1 MENEKIKEHV
11 KKRYGEIAKTE
22 CSSCSSGCCSS
33 SSCGPPPQYVAW
45 KLGYSPDDIEGVP
58 EDSVLG
64 LGCGNPVA
72 LASLKEGE
80 TVLDLGSGGGIDVFL
95 AANKVGPQGKVIG
108 VDMTQ
113 EMVTRAKATASKH
126 GYTNVEFRLGE
137 IEALPVEDETVDVI
151 ISNCVINLAPDKLK
165 VFQEA
170 YRVLKPNGRLMVS
183 DLVTEGELPEAVRK
197 SFDAWAGCIA
207 GALEKGEY
215 LDKIKQAG
223 FENIKVVSGK
233 PYTIDVSQ
241 ELKGKITSIQV
252 EAYKSSQAHTPKVQS
267 EIFVGFKENKKPEIF
282 KTDTRPT
289 KITHPQYDFAHGP
302 FKSIEDAE
310 VYINSMKGLACG
322 NG

>member
-1 MENEKIKEHV
+1 MESKKIKDHV

-22 CSSCSSGCCSS
+22 CSSCSSSCCAS
-33 SSCGPPPQYVAW
+33 SSCGTPSQYVAW
-45 KLGYSPDDIEGVP
+45 KLGYSPGDIESVP

-95 AANKVGPQGKVIG
+95 ASKKVGPTGKVIG

-113 EMVTRAKATASKH
+113 EMLDRAKSTASEH

-137 IEALPVEDETVDVI
+137 IEALPVEDEAVDVI

-165 VFQEA
+165 VFKEA
-170 YRVLKPNGRLMVS
+170 FRVLKSGGRLMVS
-183 DLVTEGELPEAVRK
+183 DLVTEGELPEDVRK

-223 FENIKVVSGK
+223 FKNVKVVSGK
-233 PYTIDVSQ
+233 PYTIGVSQ

-252 EAYKSSQAHTPKVQS
+252 KAYKNQ
-267 EIFVGFKENKKPEIF
+267 
-282 KTDTRPT
+282 
-289 KITHPQYDFAHGP
+289 
-302 FKSIEDAE
+302 
-310 VYINSMKGLACG
+310 
-322 NG
+322 